1 MSSRF
6 GNGQPP
12 LSLVAVTVSPCHYV
26 RIREYGFHRTRKH
39 QSLYG
44 THQALR
50 DVTLQLEPGRIG
62 LLGPNGAGKSTL
74 LKILLG
80 LLPASGG
87 RGYVLDHALRAE
99 QGREHGIF
107 SYLQSFFVSGATN
120 GSDLRRAIG
129 YMPEADALIP
139 GLRGAE
145 YVALA
150 GELYGMPR
158 KEAQRRAHEVLTY
171 LEMEDARYRRLEE
184 YSTGMKQRLKL
195 AQALVH
201 DPPVLLLDEP
211 TSGLDPAGRDA
222 MLQLLLSLAREHG
235 KSFILSTHLLGDVE
249 RVCDSVVILHRGQVL
264 LQGSVAD
271 LRTRRQDRY
280 RLQIQGNATAFLE
293 ELRLEGAR
301 IIEDNGRGELCVIV
315 PHGWVTRAFFA
326 LADNHGV
333 LLRGIQRDD
342 EGLEEL
348 FHRVLREKV
357 EQ

>member
-1 MSSRF
+1 MGFIYLDRVSRW
-6 GNGQPP
+6 
-12 LSLVAVTVSPCHYV
+12 
-26 RIREYGFHRTRKH
+26 
-39 QSLYG
+39 YG

-50 DVTLQLEPGRIG
+50 DVSLCLQPGRIG

-80 LLPASGG
+80 LLPPSAGAG
-87 RGYVLDHALRAE
+87 RVLGQELTPAE
-99 QGREHGIF
+99 QRSSRPSLLPNLLWKWLPHWTTHG
-107 SYLQSFFVSGATN
+107 SE
-120 GSDLRRAIG
+120 LRRAIG

-139 GLRGAE
+139 GLRGSE

-158 KEAQRRAHEVLTY
+158 REAQRRAHEVLTY
-171 LEMEDARYRRLEE
+171 LGLEEARYRRLEE

-222 MLQLLLSLAREHG
+222 MLKLLLTLGREHG
-235 KSFILSTHLLGDVE
+235 KSFLLSTHLLGDVE
-249 RVCDSVVILHRGQVL
+249 RVCDSVVILHHGKVL
-264 LQGSVAD
+264 LQGSVNE

-280 RLQIQGNATAFLE
+280 RLQLQGDRSEFLE
-293 ELRLEGAR
+293 ELRLEGAQV
-301 IIEDNGRGELCVIV
+301 IEDNGRGELSVVV
-315 PHGWVTRAFFA
+315 PQGWATRTFFA

-333 LLRGIQRDD
+333 LLRGLQRDD

-348 FHRVLREKV
+348 FHRVLAENGKHGC
-357 EQ
+357 